1 MNWWKPLDPELTRS
15 PTLLSAVL
23 GYYRA
28 PKGTYCFK
36 AQSITEAL
44 TITDFV
50 TKSEITKLTHHTDN
64 LKLDLSGEYI
74 QVRVESL
81 GSQQREIIGETV
93 STYVALVDMALH
105 QACYIEFNPAEF
117 TLNVPISVAGRLN
130 SELTVITPEYYEGLT
145 QAERL
150 LFVYELFEH
159 LRLTRAAIS
168 ARFHIDL
175 DIVVSGDE
183 LEHCAVKGRFYEG
196 EDSKHS
202 VNVSIS
208 STEYRIIGTISI

>member
-1 MNWWKPLDPELTRS
+1 MNWWQPLDPKLVGS
-15 PTLLSAVL
+15 PILLSAVL

-36 AQSITEAL
+36 AQTITEAL

-50 TKSEITKLTHHTDN
+50 TKSEITKLTQHTDN

-93 STYVALVDMALH
+93 STYAALVNMALH

-130 SELTVITPEYYEGLT
+130 SELTVITPDYYEGLT

-150 LFVYELFEH
+150 LFVSGLFEQ

-168 ARFHIDL
+168 ARYNIDL

-183 LEHCAVKGRFYEG
+183 LEHCVVKGYFYEG
-196 EDSKHS
+196 GDSKHS

-208 STEYRIIGTISI
+208 SPEHRFVGTIS